1 MSPITRLLV
10 LSSYLLL
17 AACAAGQFDETV
29 AEDVLPE
36 GLPPQTVVVLGSSTA
51 AGTGASVPDSS
62 WVGRFREN
70 FLALRPG
77 SRVVNLAR
85 GGYTTFH
92 LLDSGDTLGAPA
104 GIRPDTARNVAAA
117 AALRPDVVIVNLPS
131 NDAAAGVAPAV
142 ELRNLRRIDSLAR
155 ATGAEVYLATT
166 QPRNFDDRERRARQ
180 AATRD
185 SLLAHYDTRAL
196 DFWTDVA
203 TDDDRIGPRLDS
215 GDGIHLNDRVHR
227 LLYRRVWAAVVEAR
241 QSP

>member
-1 MSPITRLLV
+1 MKLPALGL
-10 LSSYLLL
+10 LSSVFLF

-29 AEDVLPE
+29 PGETRPE

-51 AGTGASVPDSS
+51 AGTGASAPDSS

-85 GGYTTFH
+85 GGYTTYH
-92 LLDSGDTLGAPA
+92 LLRAGDTAGAPA

-117 AALRPDVVIVNLPS
+117 AVLRPDVVIVNLPS
-131 NDAAAGVAPAV
+131 NDAAAGIPADV
-142 ELRNLRRIDSLAR
+142 ELRNLRRIDSAAR
-155 ATGAEVYLATT
+155 ATGAEVYVATT
-166 QPRNFDDRERRARQ
+166 QPRNFEEAERRGRQ
-180 AATRD
+180 ATTRD
-185 SLLAHYDTRAL
+185 SVLAYYGDRAL

-203 TDDDRIGPRLDS
+203 TEDDRIGPRLDS
-215 GDGIHLNDRVHR
+215 GDGIHLNDRGHR

-241 QSP
+241 RAP